1 MKLKTSPDFSI
12 KRDKAEPKSLDNQVA
27 KVASELLNSAVS
39 YHKLHLKV
47 TGTGSFAQHKGLNE
61 IYDSLPDSA
70 DDLVEQ
76 YQGAAEILITIPD
89 EAPKTLNTVK
99 EGLSH
104 ANYLKDMITDLQSK
118 LPYSEIVN
126 SLDET
131 KSTLNSLKYKL
142 IFLS

>member
-1 MKLKTSPDFSI
+1 MDI
-12 KRDKAEPKSLDNQVA
+12 KFKQVKESKSVDVS
-27 KVASELLNSAVS
+27 KVASELLNAAVS

-76 YQGAAEILITIPD
+76 YQGAAETLINIPD

-99 EGLSH
+99 EGLAH
-104 ANYLKDMITDLQSK
+104 ANYLKDIITNLQSK

-142 IFLS
+142 LFLQ

>member
-1 MKLKTSPDFSI
+1 MDI
-12 KRDKAEPKSLDNQVA
+12 KFKQVKESKSVDVS
-27 KVASELLNSAVS
+27 KVASELLNAAVS

-47 TGTGSFAQHKGLNE
+47 TGTGSFASHKALNE
-61 IYDSLPDSA
+61 IYDSLPDAA

-76 YQGAAEILITIPD
+76 YQGAAETLIDIPD

-99 EGLSH
+99 EGLAH
-104 ANYLKDMITDLQSK
+104 ANYLKNIITDLQSK
-118 LPYSEIVN
+118 LPYSEIIN

-142 IFLS
+142 LFLQ

>member
-1 MKLKTSPDFSI
+1 MDI
-12 KRDKAEPKSLDNQVA
+12 KFKQVKESKSVDVS
-27 KVASELLNSAVS
+27 KVASELLNAAVS

-61 IYDSLPDSA
+61 IYDSLPDAA

-76 YQGAAEILITIPD
+76 YQGAAETLIDIPD

-99 EGLSH
+99 EGLAH
-104 ANYLKDMITDLQSK
+104 ANYLKNIITDLQSK
-118 LPYSEIVN
+118 LPYSEIIN

-142 IFLS
+142 LFLQ